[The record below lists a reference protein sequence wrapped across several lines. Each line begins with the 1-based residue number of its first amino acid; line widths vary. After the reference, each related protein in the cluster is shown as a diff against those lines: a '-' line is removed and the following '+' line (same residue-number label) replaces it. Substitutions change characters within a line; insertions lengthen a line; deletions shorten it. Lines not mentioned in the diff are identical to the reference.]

1 MLDLALL
8 SLALTSME
16 KAASKSTQLDID
28 QAILD
33 YLLYTAIKA
42 LLNDYKLARSRGDE
56 GSVKQD
62 AESLLCLQMVESRS
76 HWVRDPQILRGCH

>member
-8 SLALTSME
+8 FLASPSME
-16 KAASKSTQLDID
+16 KFANESTQLDID

-42 LLNDYKLARSRGDE
+42 LLNDYKLARSHGED
-56 GSVKQD
+56 GSIKQD
-62 AESLLCLQMVESRS
+62 AKSLLCLQMVECRS
-76 HWVRDPQILRGCH
+76 H